1 MKFSKIRTLEHFL
14 KEYGMTPGPATPSGA
29 QTSGSV
35 AKANQNKQTSSITK
49 KPPSPTTAPVKSPT
63 SAKSFSPTTTAKG
76 IDAEPEQE
84 PLVSTIPGDIET
96 DTVIK
101 DKEGNEM
108 GTVVSSV
115 GKKPNPDALV
125 VKNNDGY
132 SVVDTDEEIYVD
144 NPDYTESVFDKFDKL
159 SLEEQ
164 LSIISKVDKKK
175 IDNALNRSKT
185 IDVIESALPKN
196 DRVDLLNHLLSAHL
210 PAGDLQKQFHAYW
223 AVPVPAMI
231 DSFRAIRA
239 QGGDDACLRPVLTSF
254 AKQYLPKQEQ
264 EKINFNEE

>member
-1 MKFSKIRTLEHFL
+1 VEEWPDVLKEQKDSIQQVKDYEHLIKEGRMKFSKIRTLEHFL

-101 DKEGNEM
+101 DKE
-108 GTVVSSV
+108 
-115 GKKPNPDALV
+115 
-125 VKNNDGY
+125 
-132 SVVDTDEEIYVD
+132 
-144 NPDYTESVFDKFDKL
+144 
-159 SLEEQ
+159 
-164 LSIISKVDKKK
+164 
-175 IDNALNRSKT
+175 
-185 IDVIESALPKN
+185 
-196 DRVDLLNHLLSAHL
+196 
-210 PAGDLQKQFHAYW
+210 
-223 AVPVPAMI
+223 
-231 DSFRAIRA
+231 
-239 QGGDDACLRPVLTSF
+239 
-254 AKQYLPKQEQ
+254 
-264 EKINFNEE
+264 